1 MKKENN
7 LFGIE
12 KISVGECQELTIQS
26 LNAYAYQHKHWV
38 IAWSGGKDSTAT
50 MTLIIYLILSGQIQK
65 PESVTVMYAD
75 TRLELPP
82 LAVSAMNMLKH
93 LDNMKLP
100 WLRTQVVQSDI
111 DHRFFVYML
120 GRGVPPPNNKTLRW
134 CTSQI
139 KVTPMQDAIA
149 KEFETRDEKVLTIT
163 GVRMGE
169 SAIRDGR
176 LSMACS
182 KNGAECGQ
190 GWYMNTLDNKITATI
205 APIIH
210 WRVCNVWDWLQY
222 FAPQEKY
229 GGWDTSMMAQAYGG
243 DQANEVNARTGCL
256 GCPLAQNDTA
266 LDAVMEQFPEEWG
279 YLHPLKKLK
288 PIYREMREFQY
299 RLRKH
304 GETKADGTPTKNPY
318 RVGPLTME
326 ARKQFTKEILAV
338 QEEVNQLARELGRP
352 EIDILNKEELERIQ
366 WHWDNNIWPQ
376 RWDGKE
382 PLATESFNQIYSDG
396 CMQPKIF

>member
-1 MKKENN
+1 MKIETN

-50 MTLIIYLILSGQIQK
+50 MTLIIYLILSGQIER
-65 PESVTVMYAD
+65 PESLTVMYAD

-82 LAVSAMNMLKH
+82 LAFSALSMLEH
-93 LDNMKLP
+93 LDRMNLP
-100 WLRTQVVQSDI
+100 WLKTKVVTSDL

-120 GRGVPPPNNKTLRW
+120 GRGVPPPNNNTLRW

-139 KVTPMQDAIA
+139 KVTPMQDAIE
-149 KEFETRDEKVLTIT
+149 KEFQNREEKVLTIT

-176 LSMACS
+176 LSMACN

-190 GWYMNTLDNKITATI
+190 GWYMNTLNNKITATI

-210 WRVCNVWDWLQY
+210 WRVCNVWDWLQI

-229 GGWDTSMMAQAYGG
+229 GGWNTTMLAQAYGG
-243 DQANEVNARTGCL
+243 SLANEVNARTGCI
-256 GCPLAQNDTA
+256 GCPLAQKDTA
-266 LDAVMEQFPEEWG
+266 LDAVMDQFPDEWG
-279 YLHPLKKLK
+279 YLQPLKKLK
-288 PIYREMREFQY
+288 PIYREMREFKY

-304 GETKADGTPTKNPY
+304 GERKADGTLAKNPY
-318 RVGPLTME
+318 RVGPLTMQ
-326 ARKQFTKEILAV
+326 ARKDFTEQILNV
-338 QEEVNQLARELGRP
+338 QREVNVLAMKYGRP
-352 EIDILNKEELERIQ
+352 EIDILNKEELKRIQ

-376 RWDGKE
+376 RWDGTE
-382 PLATESFNQIYSDG
+382 PLATENFNQIFPDG
-396 CMQPKIF
+396 YMQQAMF